1 MSEIL
6 LKGMPFDAYTAC
18 FDFDGDCFDDQLTT

>member
-6 LKGMPFDAYTAC
+6 LKGMPFDAYLEKC
-18 FDFDGDCFDDQLTT
+18 KIFEKTTQSMMG